1 MATSLIAG
9 RRRAESEPGAPRT
22 RIQAVA
28 PNRQR
33 RRSGLVAGA
42 LLLAL
47 LGAMAVST
55 IGARLSSREGVLLL
69 VRDVPFGAVV
79 AADDLGTTQV
89 AVEPGVD
96 VVPAADRGSVIG
108 RVAGADLFSGTLV
121 SEGLL
126 REAAPPGQGQVL
138 VPIPVPADRLPA
150 GGLSG
155 GDRLEVVDAPT
166 SAAAAES
173 ARTTPARA
181 FAVEAVRVGT
191 PDVSGVSVLDVAVA
205 EGDGRA
211 LAALAATG
219 EFALVVLPA
228 GAKQ

>member
-9 RRRAESEPGAPRT
+9 RPRAEPEPDAPRT
-22 RIQAVA
+22 RLQAVA
-28 PNRQR
+28 PTRQR
-33 RRSGLVAGA
+33 RRAGLVAGA

-55 IGARLSSREGVLLL
+55 IGARLGNREDVLVL
-69 VRDVPFGAVV
+69 VRDIPFGAVLT
-79 AADDLGTTQV
+79 ADDLGTTPV

-96 VVPAADRGSVIG
+96 VVSATERASVIG
-108 RVAGADLFSGTLV
+108 RVAGADLSAGSLV
-121 SEGLL
+121 STGLL
-126 REAAPPGQGQVL
+126 REAAPPGEGQVL
-138 VPIPVPADRLPA
+138 VPIAVPADRLPA
-150 GGLSG
+150 GGISG
-155 GDRLEVVDAPT
+155 GDRLEVVEAPT
-166 SAAAAES
+166 SAAAVES
-173 ARTTPARA
+173 ARTSPARA

-191 PDVSGVSVLDVAVA
+191 PDVSGVSVLDVAAA

-228 GAKQ
+228 GARP